1 VPRASEEQKRCE
13 QAQQAQGPQ
22 RAAAPESD
30 ISRQVRAVCSRRPL
44 RKCGAGE
51 NTRLRAYAGAYAGRW
66 KTART
71 RSALSEGDVG
81 LLACSPASAATSRPR
96 PPQPS
101 PASPRLPL
109 IARQSACLERERE
122 RDGHQ
127 GSRGGPEA
135 THGRPRRVGPVR
147 PSQLG
152 SRTRQRLQLT
162 TPCTPPLLPGDPG
175 SASLLQNTATPDR
188 PPGCLRLGGDG
199 QGQRSAYGLLPSS
212 SRRSSPPWADLAHL
226 LAFARPPTGQ
236 ARSMDPLNLD
246 KLLTAMSPSAQ
257 GACGSCGRRRH
268 RCARLT
274 RSPVDSVPADIRTE
288 VEGLIREYLE
298 RNIE

>member
-1 VPRASEEQKRCE
+1 
-13 QAQQAQGPQ
+13 
-22 RAAAPESD
+22 
-30 ISRQVRAVCSRRPL
+30 L
-44 RKCGAGE
+44 
-51 NTRLRAYAGAYAGRW
+51 
-66 KTART
+66 
-71 RSALSEGDVG
+71 
-81 LLACSPASAATSRPR
+81 PASAAGARASTSCRTGKR
-96 PPQPS
+96 HKRTGSGRMFQETSKKMWSRREHPS
-101 PASPRLPL
+101 PCLRWCLRWSMRWSEDEVGFERGRRRSSRLLAGFGRDLPTTTTTTLASLASSPSYRAPVRLL
-109 IARQSACLERERE
+109 GERERERE

-226 LAFARPPTGQ
+226 LAFARPPSGQ